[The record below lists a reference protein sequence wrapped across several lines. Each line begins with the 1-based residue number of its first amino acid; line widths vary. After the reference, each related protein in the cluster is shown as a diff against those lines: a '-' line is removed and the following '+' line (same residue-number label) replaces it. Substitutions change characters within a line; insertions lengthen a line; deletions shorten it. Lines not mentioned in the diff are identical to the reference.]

1 MQRVLFMKLNYKR
14 TVCVGFAF
22 FLICAFWQ
30 AYDNSIPML
39 LTHKFHMSQTISGM
53 IMALDNILALFM
65 LPVFGMISD
74 RTRSRWGRR
83 TPFIMYGTLAA
94 AVFFVLLPFIDSL
107 PLFIAVLLAA
117 LIAMATFRTPAV
129 ALMPDITMKPLRSKG
144 NAVINLMGSAAGILV
159 LALGIVFHTARSV
172 ENPSVFKP
180 YFISVA
186 VIMLLALG
194 IFLATV
200 REPRFVREMHEDSV
214 KYGIADRREEEDEQ
228 QKENHAGNRLS
239 PAERRSMI
247 FMLISIVLWFMA
259 YNAAISKYSV
269 YAVSILKKDYNL
281 NLIVAQAAAI
291 VSYIPVGILA
301 SKIGRKKSIIGG
313 VILLAVSFGT
323 IATFREGSSSI
334 LMNVMF
340 MTTGVAWAT
349 INVNSFPMVVEMCSE
364 ADVGKY
370 TGFYYTASM
379 SAQIVT
385 PIFSGFLMDK
395 INMTILFPYCVIFVV
410 VSLVT
415 MHFVRHGD
423 SRPAA
428 KTGLEALEDI

>member
-1 MQRVLFMKLNYKR
+1 
-14 TVCVGFAF
+14 
-22 FLICAFWQ
+22 
-30 AYDNSIPML
+30 
-39 LTHKFHMSQTISGM
+39 
-53 IMALDNILALFM
+53 
-65 LPVFGMISD
+65 
-74 RTRSRWGRR
+74 
-83 TPFIMYGTLAA
+83 
-94 AVFFVLLPFIDSL
+94 
-107 PLFIAVLLAA
+107 
-117 LIAMATFRTPAV
+117 
-129 ALMPDITMKPLRSKG
+129 
-144 NAVINLMGSAAGILV
+144 
-159 LALGIVFHTARSV
+159 
-172 ENPSVFKP
+172 
-180 YFISVA
+180 
-186 VIMLLALG
+186 
-194 IFLATV
+194 
-200 REPRFVREMHEDSV
+200 
-214 KYGIADRREEEDEQ
+214 
-228 QKENHAGNRLS
+228 
-239 PAERRSMI
+239 MI

>member
-159 LALGIVFHTARSV
+159 LVLGIVFHTARSV

>member
-1 MQRVLFMKLNYKR
+1 MKLNYKR

-83 TPFIMYGTLAA
+83 TPFIMFGTLAA

-159 LALGIVFHTARSV
+159 LVLGIVFHTARSV

-214 KYGIADRREEEDEQ
+214 KYGIADRREE
-228 QKENHAGNRLS
+228 
-239 PAERRSMI
+239 
-247 FMLISIVLWFMA
+247 
-259 YNAAISKYSV
+259 
-269 YAVSILKKDYNL
+269 
-281 NLIVAQAAAI
+281 
-291 VSYIPVGILA
+291 
-301 SKIGRKKSIIGG
+301 
-313 VILLAVSFGT
+313 
-323 IATFREGSSSI
+323 
-334 LMNVMF
+334 
-340 MTTGVAWAT
+340 
-349 INVNSFPMVVEMCSE
+349 
-364 ADVGKY
+364 
-370 TGFYYTASM
+370 
-379 SAQIVT
+379 
-385 PIFSGFLMDK
+385 
-395 INMTILFPYCVIFVV
+395 
-410 VSLVT
+410 
-415 MHFVRHGD
+415 
-423 SRPAA
+423 
-428 KTGLEALEDI
+428 

>member
-364 ADVGKY
+364 TDVGKY

>member
-1 MQRVLFMKLNYKR
+1 MKLNYKR

-39 LTHKFHMSQTISGM
+39 LTHKFHMSQTVSGM
-53 IMALDNILALFM
+53 IMALDNILAIFM

-74 RTRSRWGRR
+74 RTRSRLGRR
-83 TPFIMYGTLAA
+83 TPYILFGTLAA
-94 AVFFVLLPFIDSL
+94 AVFFVLLPFLNSL

-117 LIAMATFRTPAV
+117 LISMATFRTPAV
-129 ALMPDITMKPLRSKG
+129 ALMPDVTIKPLRSKG
-144 NAVINLMGSAAGILV
+144 NAVINLMGSVGGILV
-159 LALGIVFHTARSV
+159 LAFGIVFHTARSA
-172 ENPSVFKP
+172 EDPSVFKP
-180 YFISVA
+180 YFIAVA
-186 VIMLLALG
+186 GIMIMALG
-194 IFLATV
+194 IFIATV
-200 REPRFVREMHEDSV
+200 REPRFVREMHEESI
-214 KYGIADRREEEDEQ
+214 KFGIADRQEDESE
-228 QKENHAGNRLS
+228 QKGKHTGSRLS
-239 PAERRSMI
+239 PAERRSMA
-247 FMLISIVLWFMA
+247 FLLISIIMWFMA

-301 SKIGRKKSIIGG
+301 SKIGRKKSIIAGL
-313 VILLAVSFGT
+313 ILLTVSFGT
-323 IATFREGSSSI
+323 IAVLREDSSPV
-334 LMNVMF
+334 LMNAMF
-340 MTTGVAWAT
+340 MTTGIAWAT

-379 SAQIVT
+379 SAQIIT
-385 PIFSGFLMDK
+385 PVISGFLMDR
-395 INMTILFPYCVIFVV
+395 INMTVLFPYCVVFTVIA
-410 VSLVT
+410 LIT
-415 MHFVRHGD
+415 MQFVRHGD

-428 KTGLEALEDI
+428 KTGLEAMEDM

>member
-1 MQRVLFMKLNYKR
+1 MKLNYKR

-39 LTHKFHMSQTISGM
+39 LTHKFHMSQTVSGM

-65 LPVFGMISD
+65 LPVFGVISD

-83 TPFIMYGTLAA
+83 TPFIFYGTIAA
-94 AVFFVLLPFIDSL
+94 AVFFVLLPFLNSL
-107 PLFIAVLLAA
+107 PLFITVLLAS
-117 LIAMATFRTPAV
+117 LIAMAIFRTPAV
-129 ALMPDITMKPLRSKG
+129 ALMPDVTMKPLRSKG
-144 NAVINLMGSAAGILV
+144 NAIINLMGSVGGILV
-159 LALGIVFHTARSV
+159 LALGIVFHTARSA
-172 ENPSVFKP
+172 EDPSVFKP

-186 VIMLLALG
+186 VIMILALG

-200 REPRFVREMHEDSV
+200 REPRFVREMHEDSA
-214 KYGIADRREEEDEQ
+214 KYGIADRHGEEDEKK
-228 QKENHAGNRLS
+228 KEHTGSRLS

-269 YAVSILKKDYNL
+269 YAVTVLKKDYNL

-291 VSYIPVGILA
+291 VFYIPVGILA

-313 VILLAVSFGT
+313 VILLAVSFGA
-323 IATFREGSSSI
+323 IAVFREGSSSI

-340 MTTGVAWAT
+340 MTTGIAWAT

-379 SAQIVT
+379 AAQIIT
-385 PIFSGFLMDK
+385 PVFSGFLMDR
-395 INMTILFPYCVIFVV
+395 ISMTILFPYCVVFVV
-410 VSLVT
+410 ISLVT